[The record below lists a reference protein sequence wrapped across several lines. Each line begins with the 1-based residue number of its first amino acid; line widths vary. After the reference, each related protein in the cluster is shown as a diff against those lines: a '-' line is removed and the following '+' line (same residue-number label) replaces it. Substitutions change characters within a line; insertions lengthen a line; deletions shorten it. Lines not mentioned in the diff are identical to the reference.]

1 MKKVRLKEICDL
13 QNGYA
18 FKSTDYIEKS
28 NTLNCRMSNIRPGAV
43 FDIEYSPKYLPDEFV
58 KKYEEFILKDGD
70 IVIAMTDLAGD
81 PKILGVPAEVDTKG
95 KNVLLNQRVGKLI
108 IKNKDK
114 IYYSYLKYVLSN
126 PANKEYY
133 KKFAGGGLQLNISKK
148 DILNLEIPIYEINK
162 QMEISN
168 KLNKI
173 QEIINIRKK
182 QIEQLDELIKS
193 QFVEMFLKNEFPK
206 EKLENNVEEMFIGPF
221 GSALKNEC
229 FVEEN
234 NGYCVVYEQ
243 KHAIY
248 KNIEDF
254 RWVDKDKYESLKRFN
269 VQPKDIIVSCRGT
282 IGKTFVIPENAPLG
296 IMHPSIMKIRLKKEK
311 YIPEFFEMVLQHY
324 FLEKENQ
331 TNGATIKMGI
341 KASTLEK
348 EDFIIPDM
356 ELQIKYLTFVKQI
369 HKQKF
374 EIQKSL
380 EETQKLQESLMNKYF
395 G

>member
-148 DILNLEIPIYEINK
+148 IY
-162 QMEISN
+162 
-168 KLNKI
+168 
-173 QEIINIRKK
+173 
-182 QIEQLDELIKS
+182 
-193 QFVEMFLKNEFPK
+193 
-206 EKLENNVEEMFIGPF
+206 
-221 GSALKNEC
+221 
-229 FVEEN
+229 
-234 NGYCVVYEQ
+234 
-243 KHAIY
+243 
-248 KNIEDF
+248 
-254 RWVDKDKYESLKRFN
+254 
-269 VQPKDIIVSCRGT
+269 
-282 IGKTFVIPENAPLG
+282 
-296 IMHPSIMKIRLKKEK
+296 
-311 YIPEFFEMVLQHY
+311 
-324 FLEKENQ
+324 
-331 TNGATIKMGI
+331 
-341 KASTLEK
+341 
-348 EDFIIPDM
+348 
-356 ELQIKYLTFVKQI
+356 
-369 HKQKF
+369 
-374 EIQKSL
+374 
-380 EETQKLQESLMNKYF
+380 
-395 G
+395 